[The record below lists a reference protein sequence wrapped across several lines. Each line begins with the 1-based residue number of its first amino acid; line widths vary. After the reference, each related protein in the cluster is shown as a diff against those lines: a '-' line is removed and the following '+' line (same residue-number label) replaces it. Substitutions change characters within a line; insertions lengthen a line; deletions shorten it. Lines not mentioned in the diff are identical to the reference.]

1 MTKATKQPASAK
13 IRAKKELPITF
24 GNLITEDEV
33 KHNHGFVYM
42 VKVQVN
48 GVNKLYIGQKSFSE
62 TKNPWQTYTTSSLI
76 VKSMIKGGMSVEYA
90 VLQLCKT
97 KSELN
102 ASESKYIVS
111 TWKKLADLGKMFLSL
126 NFAVNKVKRGR
137 ILKGIGIDLKKMN
150 SANNTKTQYKNVA
163 GGN

>member
-1 MTKATKQPASAK
+1 MATKKQKQP
-13 IRAKKELPITF
+13 LPVTF
-24 GNLITEDEV
+24 GNLITDDEV

-48 GVNKLYIGQKSFSE
+48 GVYKLYIGQKSFAE

-76 VKSMIKGGMSVEYA
+76 VKSMIKGGMPVEYA
-90 VLQLCKT
+90 VLQLCRT

-102 ASESKYIVS
+102 ASESKFIVS

-126 NFAVNKVKRGR
+126 NFAVNKVKRDR
-137 ILKGIGIDLKKMN
+137 ILKGIGVNLKTMN
-150 SANNTKTQYKNVA
+150 SANNKKEYRNAPRT
-163 GGN
+163 